1 MKRFNSFLA
10 EQMEDFIKYRLQLGY
25 SANMMFYSLRLL
37 DRHMVEKN
45 ATWASFDPMF
55 FIRFRGDLNNET
67 RSINMS
73 FRMIKIFFN
82 YLIRKDLILENPL
95 QEITEL
101 QENQVIPF
109 IFSPEETDLFLK
121 AVIKLMR
128 TTEKFYLSDFSA
140 YIAFLLM
147 TRCGLRTSETLNLLK
162 THYRPEERT
171 IYIEKTKFRKDRLI
185 PIPKAVADEI
195 NNLLKVRRL
204 FPDEDDSL
212 FLLVKVR
219 GDKLVRIFIDR
230 RFKKAI
236 TYINL
241 DQPRKIIGTTNFSR
255 PSHHSLRHSF
265 AVNTL
270 KRIRQQGKSCQNALP
285 VLAAYMGH
293 SKYKYTTYYLKV
305 LDAEHRHQML
315 DFSISKSEGA

>member
-1 MKRFNSFLA
+1 MKRFKSFLA
-10 EQMEDFIKYRLQLGY
+10 EQMEDFIEYRFQLGY
-25 SANMMFYSLRLL
+25 SNTSMVYCLQLL
-37 DRHMVEKN
+37 DRYVLEKQV
-45 ATWASFDPMF
+45 TWTSFDPFF
-55 FIRFRGDLNNET
+55 FIRFRADLDLEN

-73 FRMIKIFFN
+73 FRMIRIFFN
-82 YLIRKDLILENPL
+82 YLIRKDLILKNPL

-147 TRCGLRTSETLNLLK
+147 ARCGLRTSEPLNLLK
-162 THYRPEERT
+162 THYNPEERT

-185 PIPKAVADEI
+185 PIPKTVAHEI

-204 FPDEDDSL
+204 FPDDSH
-212 FLLVKVR
+212 FLLVKVK
-219 GDKLVRIFIDR
+219 GEKLVRMFINR
-230 RFKKAI
+230 RFKKAL
-236 TYINL
+236 TFINL
-241 DQPRKIIGTTNFSR
+241 DQPRKIIGATNFSK

-270 KRIRQQGKSCQNALP
+270 KRIKQQGKSCQNALP
-285 VLAAYMGH
+285 VLASYMGH
-293 SKYKYTTYYLKV
+293 SKYKYTIYYLKV
-305 LDAEHRHQML
+305 LDAEHRRQML
-315 DFSISKSEGA
+315 DFSIRRSEDV

>member
-1 MKRFNSFLA
+1 MKRFKSFLA
-10 EQMEDFIKYRLQLGY
+10 EQMEDFIEYRFQLGY
-25 SANMMFYSLRLL
+25 SNTSMVYCLQLL
-37 DRHMVEKN
+37 DLHMVEKQV
-45 ATWASFDPMF
+45 TWASFDPLF
-55 FIRFRGDLNNET
+55 FIRFRADLELEN

-73 FRMIKIFFN
+73 FRMIKIFFS
-82 YLIRKDLILENPL
+82 YLVRKDLILENPL

-101 QENQVIPF
+101 PENQVIPF

-128 TTEKFYLSDFSA
+128 TTERFYLSDFSA
-140 YIAFLLM
+140 YIVFLLM
-147 TRCGLRTSETLNLLK
+147 ARCGLRTSEPLNLLK
-162 THYRPEERT
+162 TNYRAEERT

-185 PIPKAVADEI
+185 PIPKAVAHEI

-204 FPDEDDSL
+204 ILDEDDSL
-212 FLLVKVR
+212 FLLVKVK
-219 GDKLVRIFIDR
+219 GDKLIRMFINR
-230 RFKKAI
+230 RFKKAL

-270 KRIRQQGKSCQNALP
+270 KRIKQQGKSCQNALP

-293 SKYKYTTYYLKV
+293 SKYKYTIHYLKV
-305 LDAEHRHQML
+305 LDAEHRRQML
-315 DFSISKSEGA
+315 DFSISKSEGV

>member
-1 MKRFNSFLA
+1 MKRFKSFLA
-10 EQMEDFIKYRLQLGY
+10 EQMEDFIAYRFQLGY
-25 SANMMFYSLRLL
+25 SNTSMIYCLRVL
-37 DRHMVEKN
+37 DRYVLEKQV
-45 ATWASFDPMF
+45 TWASFDPLF
-55 FIRFRGDLNNET
+55 FIRFRANLDLER
-67 RSINMS
+67 RSINTI

-101 QENQVIPF
+101 PENQVIPF
-109 IFSPEETDLFLK
+109 IFSPRETDLFLK
-121 AVIKLMR
+121 AIVKLMR
-128 TTEKFYLSDFSA
+128 TAENFYLSDFSA

-147 TRCGLRTSETLNLLK
+147 ARCGLRTSEPLNLLK
-162 THYRPEERT
+162 THYNPEERT

-185 PIPKAVADEI
+185 PIPKTVAHEI

-204 FPDEDDSL
+204 FPDDSH
-212 FLLVKVR
+212 FLLVKVK
-219 GDKLVRIFIDR
+219 GEKLVRMFINR
-230 RFKKAI
+230 RFKKAL

-241 DQPRKIIGTTNFSR
+241 DQPRKIIGTTNFSK

-270 KRIRQQGKSCQNALP
+270 KRIKQQGKSCQNALP
-285 VLAAYMGH
+285 VLASYMGH

-315 DFSISKSEGA
+315 DFSMRRSEDV

>member
-1 MKRFNSFLA
+1 MKRFKSFLA
-10 EQMEDFIKYRLQLGY
+10 EQMEDFIEYRLQLGY
-25 SANMMFYSLRLL
+25 SNTAMVYCLHLL
-37 DRHMVEKN
+37 DRYVFEKQV
-45 ATWASFDPMF
+45 TWASFDPLF
-55 FIRFRGDLNNET
+55 FIRFRADLDLES
-67 RSINMS
+67 RSVNMS

-95 QEITEL
+95 QEINEL
-101 QENQVIPF
+101 PENQVIPF
-109 IFSPEETDLFLK
+109 IFSPKETDLFLK
-121 AVIKLMR
+121 TVIKLMR
-128 TTEKFYLSDFSA
+128 TTESFYLSDFSA

-147 TRCGLRTSETLNLLK
+147 ARCGLRASETLNILK

-185 PIPKAVADEI
+185 PIPKAVAHEI

-204 FPDEDDSL
+204 LLDEDDNL
-212 FLLVKVR
+212 FLLIKAK
-219 GDKLVRIFIDR
+219 GDKLVRMYIDR

-236 TYINL
+236 TYINF
-241 DQPRKIIGTTNFSR
+241 DQPRKIIGTTNFSS
-255 PSHHSLRHSF
+255 PSRHSLRHSF

-270 KRIRQQGKSCQNALP
+270 KRIKQQGKSCQNALP

-305 LDAEHRHQML
+305 LDAEHRRQML
-315 DFSISKSEGA
+315 DFSMRRSRNL

>member
-1 MKRFNSFLA
+1 MKHFKSFLA
-10 EQMEDFIKYRLQLGY
+10 EQMEDFIEYRFQLGY
-25 SANMMFYSLRLL
+25 SNTSMVYCLQLL
-37 DRHMVEKN
+37 DRYVLEKKV
-45 ATWASFDPMF
+45 TWTSLDPFF
-55 FIRFRGDLNNET
+55 FIRFRADLDLEN

-73 FRMIKIFFN
+73 FRMIRIFFN
-82 YLIRKDLILENPL
+82 YLIRKDLILKNPL

-109 IFSPEETDLFLK
+109 IFSPEETDIFLK

-147 TRCGLRTSETLNLLK
+147 ARCGLRTSEPLNLLK
-162 THYRPEERT
+162 THYNPEERT

-185 PIPKAVADEI
+185 PIPKTVAHEI

-204 FPDEDDSL
+204 FPDDSH
-212 FLLVKVR
+212 FLLVKVK
-219 GDKLVRIFIDR
+219 GEKLVRMFINR
-230 RFKKAI
+230 RFKKAL
-236 TYINL
+236 TFINL
-241 DQPRKIIGTTNFSR
+241 DQPRKIIGATNFSK

-270 KRIRQQGKSCQNALP
+270 KRIKQQGKSCQNALP
-285 VLAAYMGH
+285 VLASYMGH
-293 SKYKYTTYYLKV
+293 SKYKYTIYYLKV
-305 LDAEHRHQML
+305 LDAEHRRQML
-315 DFSISKSEGA
+315 DFSIRRSEDV

>member
-1 MKRFNSFLA
+1 MKLFNSFLA
-10 EQMEDFIKYRLQLGY
+10 EQMEDFIAYRFQLGY
-25 SANMMFYSLRLL
+25 SNTSMVYCLKVL
-37 DRHMVEKN
+37 DRYVREKQVS
-45 ATWASFDPMF
+45 WASFDPLF
-55 FIRFRGDLNNET
+55 FIRFRADLDLER
-67 RSINMS
+67 RSINTI

-95 QEITEL
+95 QEITEI
-101 QENQVIPF
+101 QENYVIPF

-128 TTEKFYLSDFSA
+128 TTESFYLSDFSA

-147 TRCGLRTSETLNLLK
+147 ARCGLRTSEPLNLLK
-162 THYRPEERT
+162 SHYRPEERT

-185 PIPKAVADEI
+185 PIPKAVAHEI

-204 FPDEDDSL
+204 FLDDSP
-212 FLLVKVR
+212 FLLVKVK
-219 GDKLVRIFIDR
+219 GDKLVRMFINR
-230 RFKKAI
+230 RFKRAL

-241 DQPRKIIGTTNFSR
+241 DQPRKIIGTTNFSS

-270 KRIRQQGKSCQNALP
+270 KRIKHQGKSCQNALP

-305 LDAEHRHQML
+305 LDAEHRRQML
-315 DFSISKSEGA
+315 DFSMRRSRNL

>member
-1 MKRFNSFLA
+1 
-10 EQMEDFIKYRLQLGY
+10 MEDFIEYRFQLGY
-25 SANMMFYSLRLL
+25 SNTSMVYCLQLL
-37 DRHMVEKN
+37 DRYVLEKQV
-45 ATWASFDPMF
+45 TWTSFDPFF
-55 FIRFRGDLNNET
+55 FIRFRADLDLEN

-82 YLIRKDLILENPL
+82 YLIRKDLILKNPL

-147 TRCGLRTSETLNLLK
+147 ARCGLRSSEPLNLLK
-162 THYRPEERT
+162 THYNPEERT

-185 PIPKAVADEI
+185 PIPKTVAHEI
-195 NNLLKVRRL
+195 NNLLNVRRL
-204 FPDEDDSL
+204 FPDDSH
-212 FLLVKVR
+212 FLLVKVK
-219 GDKLVRIFIDR
+219 GEKLVRMFINR
-230 RFKKAI
+230 RFKKAL
-236 TYINL
+236 TFINL
-241 DQPRKIIGTTNFSR
+241 DQPRKIIGVTNFSK

-270 KRIRQQGKSCQNALP
+270 KRIKQQGKSCQNALP
-285 VLAAYMGH
+285 VLASYMGH
-293 SKYKYTTYYLKV
+293 SKYKYTIYYLKV
-305 LDAEHRHQML
+305 LDAEHRRQML
-315 DFSISKSEGA
+315 DFLIRRSEDV

>member
-1 MKRFNSFLA
+1 MKRFKSFLA
-10 EQMEDFIKYRLQLGY
+10 EQMEEFIEYRFQLGY
-25 SANMMFYSLRLL
+25 SNTSMIYCLQLL
-37 DRHMVEKN
+37 DRYVLEKQV
-45 ATWASFDPMF
+45 TWTSLDPFF
-55 FIRFRGDLNNET
+55 FIRFRADLDLEN

-82 YLIRKDLILENPL
+82 YLIRKDLILKNPL

-147 TRCGLRTSETLNLLK
+147 ARCGLRTSEPLNLLK
-162 THYRPEERT
+162 THYNPEERT

-185 PIPKAVADEI
+185 PIPKTVAHEI

-204 FPDEDDSL
+204 FPDDSH
-212 FLLVKVR
+212 FLLVKVK
-219 GDKLVRIFIDR
+219 GDKLVRMFINR
-230 RFKKAI
+230 RFKKAL
-236 TYINL
+236 TFINL
-241 DQPRKIIGTTNFSR
+241 DQPRKIIGATNFSK

-285 VLAAYMGH
+285 VLASYMGH
-293 SKYKYTTYYLKV
+293 SKYKYTIYYLKV
-305 LDAEHRHQML
+305 LDAEHRRQML
-315 DFSISKSEGA
+315 DFSIVKMQIL

>member
-1 MKRFNSFLA
+1 MKRFRSFLA
-10 EQMEDFIKYRLQLGY
+10 EQMEDFIAYRSQLGY
-25 SANMMFYSLRLL
+25 SNTSMIYCLRVL
-37 DRHMVEKN
+37 DRYVFAKQV
-45 ATWASFDPMF
+45 TWASFNPLF
-55 FIRFRGDLNNET
+55 FIRFRADLDLER
-67 RSINMS
+67 RSINTI

-82 YLIRKDLILENPL
+82 YLIRKDLIKENPL

-101 QENQVIPF
+101 PENQVIPF

-128 TTEKFYLSDFSA
+128 TTQNFYLSDFSA

-147 TRCGLRTSETLNLLK
+147 ARCGLRASEPLNLLK
-162 THYRPEERT
+162 THYNPEERT

-185 PIPKAVADEI
+185 PIPKAVAREI
-195 NNLLKVRRL
+195 NDLLKVRRL
-204 FPDEDDSL
+204 FPDDSH
-212 FLLVKVR
+212 FLLVKVK
-219 GDKLVRIFIDR
+219 GDKLVRMFINR
-230 RFKKAI
+230 RFKRAL

-241 DQPRKIIGTTNFSR
+241 DQPRTIIGTTNFSN

-270 KRIRQQGKSCQNALP
+270 KRIKQQGKSCQNALP

-305 LDAEHRHQML
+305 MDAEHRRRML
-315 DFSISKSEGA
+315 DFSMRRSEDL

>member
-1 MKRFNSFLA
+1 MKRFKSFLA
-10 EQMEDFIKYRLQLGY
+10 EQMEDFIAYRFQLGY
-25 SANMMFYSLRLL
+25 SNASMIYCLRVL
-37 DRHMVEKN
+37 DRYVSKKQVS
-45 ATWASFDPMF
+45 WASFDPLF
-55 FIRFRGDLNNET
+55 FIRFRADLNLEH
-67 RSINMS
+67 RSINTI
-73 FRMIKIFFN
+73 FRMTKIFFN

-101 QENQVIPF
+101 PENQVIPF
-109 IFSPEETDLFLK
+109 IFSTEETDLFLK
-121 AVIKLMR
+121 AAIKQIR
-128 TTEKFYLSDFSA
+128 TTERFYLSDFSA
-140 YIAFLLM
+140 YIALLLM
-147 TRCGLRTSETLNLLK
+147 ARCGLRTSETLNLLK

-185 PIPKAVADEI
+185 PIPKAIAHEI

-204 FPDEDDSL
+204 FPDDSL
-212 FLLVKVR
+212 FLLVKVKSR
-219 GDKLVRIFIDR
+219 KLVRMFINR
-230 RFKKAI
+230 RFKSAL

-241 DQPRKIIGTTNFSR
+241 DQPRKIIGTTNFSS

-270 KRIRQQGKSCQNALP
+270 KRIKQQGKSCQNALP

-305 LDAEHRHQML
+305 MDAEHRRRMF
-315 DFSISKSEGA
+315 DFSMLKNGDV

>member
-1 MKRFNSFLA
+1 MKRFKSFLA
-10 EQMEDFIKYRLQLGY
+10 EQMEDFIAYRFQLGY
-25 SANMMFYSLRLL
+25 SNTSMVYCLQLL
-37 DRHMVEKN
+37 DRYVIEKQV
-45 ATWASFDPMF
+45 TWAPFDPLF
-55 FIRFRGDLNNET
+55 FIRFRAELDLEN

-82 YLIRKDLILENPL
+82 YLIRKDLILKNPL

-101 QENQVIPF
+101 PENQVIPF

-128 TTEKFYLSDFSA
+128 TIEKFYLSDFSA

-219 GDKLVRIFIDR
+219 GDKLVRMFIDR

-270 KRIRQQGKSCQNALP
+270 KRIKQQGKSCQNALP
-285 VLAAYMGH
+285 ILAAYMGH

-305 LDAEHRHQML
+305 LDAEHRRQML
-315 DFSISKSEGA
+315 DFSMLRSGDV

>member
-1 MKRFNSFLA
+1 MKRFKSFLA
-10 EQMEDFIKYRLQLGY
+10 EQMEDFIEYRFQLGY
-25 SANMMFYSLRLL
+25 SNTSMVYCLQLL
-37 DRHMVEKN
+37 DLHMVEKQV
-45 ATWASFDPMF
+45 TWASFDPLF
-55 FIRFRGDLNNET
+55 FIRFRADLELEN

-73 FRMIKIFFN
+73 FRMIKIFFS
-82 YLIRKDLILENPL
+82 YLVRKDLILENPL
-95 QEITEL
+95 QEISEL
-101 QENQVIPF
+101 PENQVIPF

-121 AVIKLMR
+121 AVIQLMR

-147 TRCGLRTSETLNLLK
+147 ARCGLRTSEPLNLLK

-185 PIPKAVADEI
+185 PIPKAVAHEI
-195 NNLLKVRRL
+195 NNLLKIRLL

-212 FLLVKVR
+212 FLLVKVK
-219 GDKLVRIFIDR
+219 GDKLIRMFINR
-230 RFKKAI
+230 RFKKAL

-270 KRIRQQGKSCQNALP
+270 KRIKQQGKSCQNALP

-293 SKYKYTTYYLKV
+293 SKYKYTTHYLKV
-305 LDAEHRHQML
+305 LDAEHRRQML
-315 DFSISKSEGA
+315 DFSISKSEGV

>member
-1 MKRFNSFLA
+1 MKRFKSFLA
-10 EQMEDFIKYRLQLGY
+10 EQMEEFIEYRFQLGY
-25 SANMMFYSLRLL
+25 SNTSMIYCLQLL
-37 DRHMVEKN
+37 DRYVLEKQV
-45 ATWASFDPMF
+45 TWTSFDPFF
-55 FIRFRGDLNNET
+55 FIRFRADLDLEN

-82 YLIRKDLILENPL
+82 YLIRKDLILKNPL

-128 TTEKFYLSDFSA
+128 TSEKFYLSDFSA

-147 TRCGLRTSETLNLLK
+147 ARCGLRNSEPLNLLK
-162 THYRPEERT
+162 THYNPEERT

-185 PIPKAVADEI
+185 PIPKTVAHEI

-204 FPDEDDSL
+204 FPDDSH
-212 FLLVKVR
+212 FLLVKVK
-219 GDKLVRIFIDR
+219 GEKLVRMFINR
-230 RFKKAI
+230 RFKKAL
-236 TYINL
+236 TFINL
-241 DQPRKIIGTTNFSR
+241 DQPRKIIGTTNFSK

-270 KRIRQQGKSCQNALP
+270 KRIKQQGKSCQNALP
-285 VLAAYMGH
+285 VLASYMGH
-293 SKYKYTTYYLKV
+293 SKYKYTIYYLKV
-305 LDAEHRHQML
+305 LDAKHRRQML
-315 DFSISKSEGA
+315 DFSIRRSEDV

>member
-1 MKRFNSFLA
+1 MKRFKSFLA
-10 EQMEDFIKYRLQLGY
+10 EQMENFIAYRFQLRYSNTSMVYCLQ
-25 SANMMFYSLRLL
+25 LL
-37 DRHMVEKN
+37 DRYVLEKQV
-45 ATWASFDPMF
+45 TWASFDPLF
-55 FIRFRGDLNNET
+55 FIRFRADLDLES

-101 QENQVIPF
+101 PENQVIPF
-109 IFSPEETDLFLK
+109 IFSPEETDLFLN

-147 TRCGLRTSETLNLLK
+147 ARCGLRTSETLNLLK

-185 PIPKAVADEI
+185 PIPKAVAHEI
-195 NNLLKVRRL
+195 NSLLKVRRL
-204 FPDEDDSL
+204 FPDEDGSL
-212 FLLVKVR
+212 FLLVKVK
-219 GDKLVRIFIDR
+219 GDKLVRMFINR
-230 RFKKAI
+230 RFKKAL

-270 KRIRQQGKSCQNALP
+270 KRIKQQGKSCQNALP

-315 DFSISKSEGA
+315 YFSMLRSEDV